1 MVRFDSGERTES
13 LLPKVTSTIRLLCCY
28 TSEMS
33 KYGVIVIILGLM
45 LVSAA
50 TLVATKLI
58 QLHPVSDVLT
68 PNVSTRPDEEAT
80 GSTPTQSARAYNEA
94 GYSIEIPSDFIYSR
108 STELGTNYETWHSR
122 DDALLIR
129 IQWETASPNSKIKA
143 TEDTNILINERA
155 KPPIS
160 IFHPTI
166 KGANS
171 SAMFEK
177 PLPSPEFYGVYL
189 FVEAANGDIYEI
201 DGIAFT
207 PAAKA
212 SVRQLVASFSLAPA

>member
-1 MVRFDSGERTES
+1 
-13 LLPKVTSTIRLLCCY
+13 
-28 TSEMS
+28 MS
-33 KYGVIVIILGLM
+33 KYGVIVIIAGLV
-45 LVSAA
+45 LASAT
-50 TLVATKLI
+50 TLVLI
-58 QLHPVSDVLT
+58 QLHPVSDALA
-68 PNVSTRPDEEAT
+68 PNESTQPDKGAA
-80 GSTPTQSARAYNEA
+80 GSTPTESARAYNGA
-94 GYSIEIPSDFIYSR
+94 GYRIEIPSEFIYSR
-108 STELGTNYETWHSR
+108 STELGASYETWHSR
-122 DDALLIR
+122 DNTLLIR
-129 IQWETASPNSKIKA
+129 VQWETASPNSRIKA
-143 TEDTNILINERA
+143 TEDTNILVNERA

-160 IFHPTI
+160 ISHPRI

-212 SVRQLVASFSLAPA
+212 SVTQLVASFSLAPT